1 MIKAG
6 LSMNKADAQNYLYPL
21 LNEDEK
27 IAEGIK
33 VITYDPNGKE
43 FEIVSRLGCPRFMS
57 LLEGGKHSF
66 MTKILL
72 LCGCLEDLI
81 RENFNI
87 EKTIILL
94 LEK

>member
-21 LNEDEK
+21 LNKDEK

-43 FEIVSRLGCPRFMS
+43 FEMVFNSWVSKTHVLTRGVES
-57 LLEGGKHSF
+57 
-66 MTKILL
+66 ILS
-72 LCGCLEDLI
+72 
-81 RENFNI
+81 
-87 EKTIILL
+87 
-94 LEK
+94 

>member
-21 LNEDEK
+21 LNKDEK

-33 VITYDPNGKE
+33 VITYDHMARNLRWC
-43 FEIVSRLGCPRFMS
+43 SRLGCPRLVP

-87 EKTIILL
+87 EKTII
-94 LEK
+94 